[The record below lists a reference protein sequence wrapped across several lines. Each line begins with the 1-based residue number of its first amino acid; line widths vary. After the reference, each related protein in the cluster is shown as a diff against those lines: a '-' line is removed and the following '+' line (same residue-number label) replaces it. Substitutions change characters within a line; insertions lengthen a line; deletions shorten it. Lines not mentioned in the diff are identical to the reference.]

1 MLLRENAKTLITTP
15 GGIPTSFLEEKVLV
29 KTNHLKLEQTMK
41 RSKKSMSG
49 KIGQPSK
56 EDLPPNR
63 KPFTLPQDAGH

>member
-1 MLLRENAKTLITTP
+1 M
-15 GGIPTSFLEEKVLV
+15 FLEEKVLV
-29 KTNHLKLEQTMK
+29 ETNHLKLEQTMK

-63 KPFTLPQDAGH
+63 KPFTLPQDTGH